1 MAAYAW
7 TKDCHCLTLSS
18 YFFTH
23 LLEIGDRAQ
32 ILHLNICQ
40 FIAAWRSK
48 SATASSFLI
57 GAGYRVQWLD
67 VMMSKLSIVQLDAGT
82 VMADVWLGA
91 SQWGISKSDLS
102 GQSKGLGYNFKKHR
116 SSYKKW
122 LLSIII
128 KTFLFVIQSGG
139 QRFWQVLLQTLYHL
153 WYWVW
158 SIIQR
163 PICTFIS
170 SFWSPLL
177 SRGQCIGNDLRNVRF
192 P

>member
-1 MAAYAW
+1 MVCEWQLLIGQYCFPLLGKGILFRSQIKSLLDDNFMVWYIMAAYAW

-67 VMMSKLSIVQLDAGT
+67 VMMSKFSNWMQGRWWQMYGWELHNEAFQRVTCLDNLRALGT
-82 VMADVWLGA
+82 ISRNIGA
-91 SQWGISKSDLS
+91 PTKS
-102 GQSKGLGYNFKKHR
+102 GCCQ
-116 SSYKKW
+116 
-122 LLSIII
+122 
-128 KTFLFVIQSGG
+128 
-139 QRFWQVLLQTLYHL
+139 
-153 WYWVW
+153 
-158 SIIQR
+158 
-163 PICTFIS
+163 
-170 SFWSPLL
+170 
-177 SRGQCIGNDLRNVRF
+177 
-192 P
+192 